1 MKLNRNAKGQF
12 VKGNKEGKK
21 FDSHGGSAAAQVSN
35 RNQREKRTEAEVYDY
50 IASLPLPDDMK
61 EIHKTFDKYGV
72 PVNDRT
78 LAAATAINMHRLSL
92 GNGREAIAAAG
103 QIHRS
108 RTDGK
113 LDITTNGKDIKS
125 EPLIIE
131 VIDSREQIDAK
142 EQE

>member
-1 MKLNRNAKGQF
+1 MEITRDTLGRF

-21 FDSHGGSAAAQVSN
+21 FDSKGGASAVEI
-35 RNQREKRTEAEVYDY
+35 REAIKMKKRTEAEVYEY
-50 IASLPLPDDMK
+50 IASLPLPDDLK

-72 PVNDRT
+72 PINERT
-78 LAAATAINMHRLSL
+78 LAAATAMNMHRIAL
-92 GNGREAIAAAG
+92 GNSKEAIAAAS

-113 LDITTNGKDIKS
+113 LDITTNGKDIKH

-131 VIDSREQIDAK
+131 VIDTK
-142 EQE
+142 EQVRKEEE